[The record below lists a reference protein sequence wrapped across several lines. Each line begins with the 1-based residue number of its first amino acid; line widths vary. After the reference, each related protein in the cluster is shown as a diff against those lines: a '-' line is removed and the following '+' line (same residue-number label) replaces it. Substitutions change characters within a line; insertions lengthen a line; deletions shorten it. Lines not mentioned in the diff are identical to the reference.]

1 MTEFST
7 PAGSVGTGAD
17 AAGVPVPG
25 DAGSASARRRW
36 TEAERARIV
45 AESERPGA
53 TIIEVA
59 RRHGIDES
67 TLRGWRRR
75 ALGSVGGAGSGRA
88 RRWTEAEKA
97 RAVAE
102 SERPGMTVAAVAR
115 GLGVDESTLVRWRK
129 HTRNGVSA
137 AASGGCPPAFVPLV
151 VEDAPAEAPVTIEAR
166 GVVVRLPGD
175 SAVDRIV
182 GVAAGL
188 GRGSR

>member
-1 MTEFST
+1 MTMADFST
-7 PAGSVGTGAD
+7 TGSVGPGAG
-17 AAGVPVPG
+17 AAGVPVSR
-25 DAGSASARRRW
+25 DAGAASARRW
-36 TEAERARIV
+36 TGAEKERVV

-53 TIIEVA
+53 TIAAVA

-75 ALGSVGGAGSGRA
+75 VLGSVDGAGSGRA

-102 SERPGMTVAAVAR
+102 SERPGVTIAAVAR
-115 GLGVDESTLVRWRK
+115 DLGVGESTLARWRK
-129 HTRNGVSA
+129 RARNGVSA
-137 AASGGCPPAFVPLV
+137 SGGPPPAFVPLV
-151 VEDAPAEAPVTIEAR
+151 VEDAPAEVPVTIEAR